1 MVTFSLLVAGEELL
15 VDMMEFG
22 VVTTGD
28 VFVFV
33 AGGVEFV
40 PLIEGKLE
48 VVNVVFDD
56 EDANDICRL
65 LITS

>member
-1 MVTFSLLVAGEELL
+1 
-15 VDMMEFG
+15 MMEFG

-28 VFVFV
+28 VCVFV

-40 PLIEGKLE
+40 PLIETKFE
-48 VVNVVFDD
+48 VVIVVFVD
-56 EDANDICRL
+56 EDANEICRL